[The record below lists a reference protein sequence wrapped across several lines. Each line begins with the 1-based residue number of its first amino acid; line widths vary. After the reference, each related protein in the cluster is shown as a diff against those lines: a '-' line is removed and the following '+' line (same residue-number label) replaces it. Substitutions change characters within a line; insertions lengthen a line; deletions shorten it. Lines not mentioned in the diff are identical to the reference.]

1 MSVVINFKTDP
12 KIKKEAQKIAKEM
25 GISLSAILNMYLRK
39 VVKEKKIET
48 QIDSWDNLT
57 DESKEAIYE
66 AQADRE
72 AGRLESYSPDKAIE
86 VARAII
92 NG

>member
-39 VVKEKKIET
+39 IVREKKLDIRVEKFSNFNEQT
-48 QIDSWDNLT
+48 QKDIL
-57 DESKEAIYE
+57 EAR
-66 AQADRE
+66 ADRE
-72 AGRLESYSPDKAIE
+72 AGRLKSYPAKEAIRVLE
-86 VARAII
+86 EMV
-92 NG
+92 N